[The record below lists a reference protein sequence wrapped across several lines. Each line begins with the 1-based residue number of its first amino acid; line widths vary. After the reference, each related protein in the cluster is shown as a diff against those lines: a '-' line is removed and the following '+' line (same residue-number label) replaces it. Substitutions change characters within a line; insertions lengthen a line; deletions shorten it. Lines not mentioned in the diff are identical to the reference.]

1 MGHVRGAQGG
11 SQERQAGAGVWTTTQ
26 GGQEGALSR
35 SAGAEGMLLSGRT
48 VLCKPTGRDGPRV
61 EEPQEQEWE
70 GRWRRQDTALEAA
83 GSSRCCPCGQWEPWK
98 AVVNQ
103 GGD

>member
-1 MGHVRGAQGG
+1 
-11 SQERQAGAGVWTTTQ
+11 
-26 GGQEGALSR
+26 
-35 SAGAEGMLLSGRT
+35 MLLSGKASA
-48 VLCKPTGRDGPRV
+48 KPQVGMGPGW

-70 GRWRRQDTALEAA
+70 GWWRRQDTALEAA

-103 GGD
+103 VGTDQASRAAARPKGGEND